1 MKNFLFSLFS
11 NTIGKVFYLVIALF
25 LISFVISNKETVN
38 ITLWPFPFN
47 IEVFL
52 FLLVLVVFL
61 AGFMFGYIYKFL
73 KNKVSNDKS

>member
-61 AGFMFGYIYKFL
+61 AGFMCGYIYKFL